1 MGGNP
6 KVTKIE
12 AQSTLGDNPKITY
25 RQGKCIGRQP
35 KGHAQMISENNGR
48 LSKYH
53 TYTRP
58 QKNERLFTHR
68 CIYIIKV
75 NSERQW
81 VCVT

>member
-35 KGHAQMISENNGR
+35 KDDLREQWEAIQIS
-48 LSKYH
+48 H
-53 TYTRP
+53 
-58 QKNERLFTHR
+58 
-68 CIYIIKV
+68 IYKTT
-75 NSERQW
+75 EK
-81 VCVT
+81 